1 MSGQK
6 EVFLIKEIE
15 IIKKKQTSSGVE
27 KFNEGDKECSRE
39 HLQQGKPDRRMNK
52 LLQEQEYRKT
62 VRRKEISFFKK

>member
-39 HLQQGKPDRRMNK
+39 HL
-52 LLQEQEYRKT
+52 
-62 VRRKEISFFKK
+62 